1 MAFCEK
7 IFSVCGGDP
16 KMAGTIP
23 TEILLEDEIP
33 SEPPSQ
39 VVRQKLDSRARD
51 EIRRLHAQYGSAI
64 LRQQLNNVGILISC
78 GLAIY
83 FWQLGLWP
91 LAIVCAAIGGHFF
104 HTKPLSMHDASHGTL
119 DPNRRRNNFFG
130 IVCGTAALVPL
141 SVYRFAHAYH
151 HGYMSTEKD
160 PELWPFN
167 QPGTSRPLRLFCAF
181 CEIFLGAIYTPLLF
195 FRSLFTCGTIKKKL
209 RRQIIAGYGLI
220 VVTWGTVFWLVNYFD
235 IWEPFLIGFVLPYF
249 FAGMYQTLNKY
260 TEHMGLLGDTV
271 LSGTRT
277 VIPVTAVNKL
287 ASNMIQHVD
296 HHGTHH
302 RFAQIPFYQLPEAS
316 EIVYGE
322 ESPENPVFRSY
333 WAAFFDMLPT
343 LRDPKVGAQWKKTD
357 LK

>member
-1 MAFCEK
+1 MAE
-7 IFSVCGGDP
+7 
-16 KMAGTIP
+16 TIP

-33 SEPPSQ
+33 SEPPAQ
-39 VVRQKLDSRARD
+39 VLKQKLDTQSQQ
-51 EIRRLHAQYGSAI
+51 EIKKLHSQYGSAV
-64 LRQQLNNVGILISC
+64 LRQQLNNVGILVFS

-83 FWQLGLWP
+83 CWSLGLWP
-91 LAIVCAAIGGHFF
+91 LTVLFCAISGHFL

-130 IVCGTAALVPL
+130 IVAGTGSLVPL

-167 QPGTSRPLRLFCAF
+167 KPGTSRLFRMTCAF
-181 CEIFLGAIYTPLLF
+181 FEILFGAIYTPLLF

-209 RRQIIAGYGLI
+209 RRQIILGYGLI
-220 VVTWGTVFWLVNYFD
+220 VVFWGTIFAVVNYLD
-235 IWEPFLIGFVLPYF
+235 LWEPFLIGFIVPYA

-271 LSGTRT
+271 LSGSRT
-277 VIPVTAVNKL
+277 VIPTTRLNKV

-302 RFAQIPFYQLPEAS
+302 RFAQIPFYQLPSAS
-316 EIVYGE
+316 EVVYGQ

-343 LRDPKVGAQWKKTD
+343 LWDPKVGAQWKKTTRE
-357 LK
+357 